1 MEKYLE
7 LIEKIEKRREGDTI
21 EEIRKTLKIVKEI
34 ESYLVFVIRNE
45 KPQERDKVLI
55 KVFDKIA
62 ELENEEKKIQF
73 FLPML
78 SCIDNELI
86 KFDKRIFDY
95 NERTLLAGFIEN
107 RLEGY
112 IDYEKKVDVALVG
125 IFWVIDGKLYL
136 HREGIIKREQKEKG
150 VVLVDSSL
158 SHFKEWEL
166 HQKEYPYDDFA
177 TYPRGRVIYD
187 VNRKDHIIYTDR
199 CVKMSEINKIV
210 ERCYINKYVI
220 AYDEHYRCDNCL
232 EEEIWKD

>member
-7 LIEKIEKRREGDTI
+7 LIEKIKEQREGDTV
-21 EEIRKTLKIVKEI
+21 EEIRKILKLLKVI
-34 ESYLVFVIRNE
+34 ESYLVFAIRNE

-55 KVFDKIA
+55 RAFDKIA
-62 ELENEEKKIQF
+62 ELEKEEKKIQF
-73 FLPML
+73 FLPIL

-95 NERTLLAGFIEN
+95 TGRTLLANFIEN
-107 RLEGY
+107 RLERY
-112 IDYEKKVDVALVG
+112 IDYEKKVGVAIVG

-136 HREGIIKREQKEKG
+136 HRQKINKRELKEKG
-150 VVLVDSSL
+150 VVLADSSL
-158 SHFKEWEL
+158 SHFKEWDL

-177 TYPRGRVIYD
+177 THPRGRVIYD
-187 VNRKDHIIYTDR
+187 VNRKDHIIYADK
-199 CVKMSEINKIV
+199 CVKTSEINKIV

-232 EEEIWKD
+232 EEDIWKD

>member
-1 MEKYLE
+1 MKKYLE

-112 IDYEKKVDVALVG
+112 IDYEKKVGVALVG

-136 HREGIIKREQKEKG
+136 HREEIIKREQKEKG
-150 VVLVDSSL
+150 VVLADSSL

-232 EEEIWKD
+232 EEEIWED